1 MTPQTRAQIEEAGF
15 DALHRLYAMTR
26 DPGEAHAGVAARFLL
41 GLYNG
46 TRFPFDLTDLRL
58 LSAEQLADAMAV
70 LVMDARVTRQ
80 EVHTYFADGSRKF
93 EDLVADFRVV
103 DVQRLKATGDGTA
116 PAPRRVGVLHDGD
129 EVGAR
134 LVRVG
139 EAPGYRDVSLEL
151 ACELLGP
158 QAPAVGETRITV
170 RLGVDDAREVMEQV
184 RDIHRRAWQRASGAP
199 IDGRP
204 GEVAPSWVAQERG
217 S

>member
-103 DVQRLKATGDGTA
+103 DLQRLKATGDVTA

>member
-26 DPGEAHAGVAARFLL
+26 DPGEEHAGVAARFLL

-46 TRFPFDLTDLRL
+46 ARFPFDLTDLRL
-58 LSAEQLADAMAV
+58 LSAEQFADAVSV

-103 DVQRLKATGDGTA
+103 DAQRLKATGDGTA
-116 PAPRRVGVLHDGD
+116 PAPRRVGVLQDGD

-134 LVRVG
+134 VVRVG
-139 EAPGYRDVSLEL
+139 GAPGYRDVSLEL

-158 QAPAVGETRITV
+158 QARAVGETRVTV
-170 RLGVDDAREVMEQV
+170 NLGVDDAIKVMEQV
-184 RDIHRRAWQRASGAP
+184 RDIHRRAWQGASGAP
-199 IDGRP
+199 IDGRS
-204 GEVAPSWVAQERG
+204 GEVAPAWIAQERG

>member
-15 DALHRLYAMTR
+15 DALHRLYAMTSNP
-26 DPGEAHAGVAARFLL
+26 DEEHAGVAARFLL

-46 TRFPFDLTDLRL
+46 SRFPFDLTDLRL

-80 EVHTYFADGSRKF
+80 EVHAYFADGSRKF
-93 EDLVADFRVV
+93 EDPVADFRVV
-103 DVQRLKATGDGTA
+103 DVQRLNATGDGTA
-116 PAPRRVGVLHDGD
+116 PAPRRVGVLQDGD
-129 EVGAR
+129 AVGAR

-151 ACELLGP
+151 ACDLLGP
-158 QAPAVGETRITV
+158 QAPAVGETKITV
-170 RLGVDDAREVMEQV
+170 HLGVDDAREVMEQV
-184 RDIHRRAWQRASGAP
+184 RDIHRRAWLRTSGAP
-199 IDGRP
+199 IDRRP
-204 GEVAPSWVAQERG
+204 GEVAPAWVAQERG

>member
-26 DPGEAHAGVAARFLL
+26 DPGEEHAGVAARFLL

-46 TRFPFDLTDLRL
+46 ARFPFDLTDLRR
-58 LSAEQLADAMAV
+58 LSAEQFADAVAV
-70 LVMDARVTRQ
+70 LLMDARVTRR

-103 DVQRLKATGDGTA
+103 DVQRLKATGDGVA
-116 PAPRRVGVLHDGD
+116 PAPRQVGVLHDGD

-139 EAPGYRDVSLEL
+139 AAPGYRDVALEL

-158 QAPAVGETRITV
+158 QARAVGETRITV

-184 RDIHRRAWQRASGAP
+184 RDIHRRAWQGASGAP

-204 GEVAPSWVAQERG
+204 GEVAPAWVAQERG